1 MEDSVATWE
10 GWQFITEQSM
20 PSKLWTLSDDVSIG
34 LLNVPFSGRILIVGC
49 TCKGMWGG
57 WHASFCYE
65 STTLKQEIRY
75 W

>member
-1 MEDSVATWE
+1 MD
-10 GWQFITEQSM
+10 
-20 PSKLWTLSDDVSIG
+20 SDDVSIE

-75 W
+75 CKCDGERKGTNQTYLSLKAVIIIK

>member
-1 MEDSVATWE
+1 MLSE
-10 GWQFITEQSM
+10 
-20 PSKLWTLSDDVSIG
+20 LWTLSDDVSIG

-57 WHASFCYE
+57 WRVYFCYE
-65 STTLKQEIRY
+65 PTTLKQEIGN

>member
-1 MEDSVATWE
+1 MEDSLVTWE
-10 GWQFITEQSM
+10 DWQFITKQSM
-20 PSKLWTLSDDVSIG
+20 PSGDVSIG

-57 WHASFCYE
+57 WHVSFCYE
-65 STTLKQEIRY
+65 PTPLKQEISN